1 MIGNLSLVWWL
12 LLATISI
19 LICYSDIRY
28 RKIPNEYCLM
38 VLVLSLILW
47 VSSERDWGTITISL
61 IFLIGG
67 FFLFIIGVWGA
78 GDAKLIASFSP
89 LFDPSLLPLGF
100 FITASTGVTIG
111 AIQIAISYLFGNNE
125 KHRGVPYAVAICVGS
140 LFTALA
146 SF

>member
-19 LICYSDIRY
+19 FICYSDIRY

-38 VLVLSLILW
+38 VFFLSLSIW
-47 VSSERDWGTITISL
+47 ESSGLGWEIIGISL
-61 IFLIGG
+61 IILIVG

-89 LFDPSLLPLGF
+89 LFDPGFLALGF
-100 FITASTGVTIG
+100 FIIASTGASIG
-111 AIQIAISYLFGNNE
+111 VMQVAMSHMFNNSDNS
-125 KHRGVPYAVAICVGS
+125 RGIPYAVAICIGS
-140 LFTALA
+140 LFTAFA